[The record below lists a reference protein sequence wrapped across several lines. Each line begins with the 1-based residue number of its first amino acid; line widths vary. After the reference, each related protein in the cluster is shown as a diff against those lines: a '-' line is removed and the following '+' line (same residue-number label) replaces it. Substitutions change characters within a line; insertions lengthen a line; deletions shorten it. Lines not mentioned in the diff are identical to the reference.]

1 MDRRTF
7 MEAMALSAV
16 SLGLSNVVSCANFK
30 PKLDVLVLGGT
41 YFLGPAIVNAFR
53 NAGHAVT
60 LFNRGLT
67 NPDLFPDLPHIFGD
81 RENGPE
87 AYLALQHKQ
96 WDLVIDVWPQRSVL
110 VDESTAALQSYAK
123 HYSFISSVAVYKN
136 FNEAGRSEDDSVLD
150 LPKDKSTWGYS
161 EEKAASEKLVSDRF
175 PNNHTILRPGPIKG
189 WRDPAHDLLYWLLKL
204 QRNEDI
210 LAPGNGNDPLQFID
224 VKDVAKF
231 AVRAIE
237 NKLAGIYNCVGPK
250 ENVLVWKDFLNLAKT
265 HLQSTSK
272 LYWSDKEFL
281 ENHEVYAWEHLPL
294 WAPISDDFFME
305 VSNAKAVAA
314 GFNYSPLEKTLDDC
328 LAWCRTKGN
337 PDMLFGV
344 GDEPVGITVQK
355 EKEVIESLERRD
367 N

>member
-7 MEAMALSAV
+7 MEAMALSTV
-16 SLGLSNVVSCANFK
+16 SLGLSNMVSCTRSK
-30 PKLDVLVLGGT
+30 QKRDVLVLGGT
-41 YFLGPAIVNAFR
+41 FFLGPAIVQALR
-53 NAGHAVT
+53 DAGHAVT
-60 LFNRGLT
+60 LFNRGIT

-81 RENGPE
+81 RGLGPE
-87 AYLALQHKQ
+87 AYSPLQHKQ

-110 VDESTAALQSYAK
+110 VDEATAALQSYTK

-136 FNEAGRSEDDSVLD
+136 FDETGRSEEDSVLD
-150 LPKDKSTWGYS
+150 LPKDKDTWGYS
-161 EEKAASEKLVSDRF
+161 EEKAASERLVSYRF

-189 WRDPAHDLLYWLLKL
+189 WRDPANDLLYWLLKL

-231 AVRAIE
+231 AVNTLE
-237 NKLAGIYNCVGPK
+237 NKLVGIYNCVGPQK
-250 ENVLVWKDFLNLAKT
+250 KALLWKGFLNLAKT
-265 HLQSTSK
+265 HLKSTSK

-294 WAPISDDFFME
+294 WAPTSDDFFME
-305 VSNAKAVAA
+305 VNNAKAVAA
-314 GFNYSPLEKTLDDC
+314 GFSYSPLEKTLDDC
-328 LAWCRTKGN
+328 LAWCGTNGN
-337 PDMLFGV
+337 PNMIFGV
-344 GDEPVGITVQK
+344 GEEPVGITSQK
-355 EKEVIESLERRD
+355 EKEVIKYLQDRD